1 MCHQAS
7 SKRVSQNINADLMQ
21 SRIDAF
27 RKDGAFITC
36 AAPLSSLN
44 K

>member
-1 MCHQAS
+1 MSHQAS
-7 SKRVSQNINADLMQ
+7 SKPVGQNINDDLLQ

-27 RKDGAFITC
+27 RKDDAFITC
-36 AAPLSSLN
+36 AAPQSSLN